1 MKNIKYDVIVLGSGA
16 LGLTVAIGSV
26 LSGKK
31 VLLVEK
37 NKSGGECTWNGCIPS
52 KAFISLVNKNYSGD
66 VLERVREI
74 QEEVYLNENPEKL
87 EKMGIVFLKGKGF
100 FVSENQIQVGEDVYQ
115 GKKIIIATG
124 TSPSTPKIPG
134 LDTIKYL
141 NNENFFKMKK
151 IPRSITFIGGGVI
164 SLELAFP
171 LKKLGVEVTILE
183 VSPTLFSREDEE
195 IGVYYEEK
203 LKKEGIKLY
212 LGVGAL
218 KLESSPMGVKISS
231 EEKNLMIESEEIFL
245 STGRVPNIEDL
256 KLENAKIKYD
266 RNGIIVDKY
275 LRTTSPN
282 VLSGGDVV
290 GPYRFSHMAGY
301 HGEVIVRNLLFPLIK
316 KSVDYT
322 SVPWTV
328 FSNPEFSRTGLTKKE
343 TKEKYSEYTIYK
355 LDKSENDRSLSTSE
369 EYFNLEIIVDKNER
383 ILGASCIGDRSGEII
398 STIQFLKSKKIPLY
412 KFADSIQAYPT
423 YGVSLRNLAKKSY
436 INHLTKYLK
445 FFKKN

>member
-183 VSPTLFSREDEE
+183 VSPTLFSR
-195 IGVYYEEK
+195 
-203 LKKEGIKLY
+203 
-212 LGVGAL
+212 
-218 KLESSPMGVKISS
+218 
-231 EEKNLMIESEEIFL
+231 
-245 STGRVPNIEDL
+245 
-256 KLENAKIKYD
+256 D
-266 RNGIIVDKY
+266 R
-275 LRTTSPN
+275 
-282 VLSGGDVV
+282 
-290 GPYRFSHMAGY
+290 
-301 HGEVIVRNLLFPLIK
+301 
-316 KSVDYT
+316 KSV
-322 SVPWTV
+322 V
-328 FSNPEFSRTGLTKKE
+328 
-343 TKEKYSEYTIYK
+343 
-355 LDKSENDRSLSTSE
+355 
-369 EYFNLEIIVDKNER
+369 
-383 ILGASCIGDRSGEII
+383 
-398 STIQFLKSKKIPLY
+398 
-412 KFADSIQAYPT
+412 
-423 YGVSLRNLAKKSY
+423 
-436 INHLTKYLK
+436 
-445 FFKKN
+445 